1 MSKKHSE
8 TREAIRERARKR
20 AAARAAARAEARNR
34 PTRRHGRKAQAASGN
49 AGDAGKTQTT
59 GSSAAGGSKA
69 QAASKTTSANNP
81 TGSAANSATNRSTS
95 STKRANSRGSNA
107 SSARSGVSSAKQHSS
122 SDARARIRARVEARK
137 AAHAKSSGVP
147 DIVSTAGT
155 TASNLVESANDVKP
169 AHRIIIGVI
178 IAVVVVS
185 LMFGVAN
192 QIHKMRTASDGFP
205 AAVEQWRPAVETAC
219 KDAGLDTKWVDTVLA
234 MMQVE
239 SGGDASVGSVV
250 GAGEDVMQAGEGC
263 AGVNAGSKSVI
274 ALGASG
280 LAAWDI
286 TPSQPVYANT
296 ATASIYAGVIET
308 KLTVE
313 MFEGWLGPINVNNAD
328 VVALIAQGYNYGP
341 DGWFQYCYANG
352 ITAWTY
358 EASLSYQYSHGGGT
372 ADHGQKVIDAYVAAR
387 TNANTSTGDS

>member
-20 AAARAAARAEARNR
+20 AAARAEARNR
-34 PTRRHGRKAQAASGN
+34 PARRRGKAAGAGGAQATGGSNGAAGDGAAGDGGNGGRTAGSSGAPTGGRNRRSTTSGN
-49 AGDAGKTQTT
+49 AKH
-59 GSSAAGGSKA
+59 
-69 QAASKTTSANNP
+69 
-81 TGSAANSATNRSTS
+81 
-95 STKRANSRGSNA
+95 
-107 SSARSGVSSAKQHSS
+107 HSS

-155 TASNLVESANDVKP
+155 TAGNLIESANDVKP
-169 AHRIIIGVI
+169 AHRIIVGVI
-178 IAVVVVS
+178 IAVVAVS

-192 QIHKMRTASDGFP
+192 KIHHMKTVSSGFP
-205 AAVEQWRPAVETAC
+205 DAVEQWRPTVETAC

-274 ALGASG
+274 VLGASG

-328 VVALIAQGYNYGP
+328 VIALVAQGYNYGP
-341 DGWFQYCYANG
+341 DGWFRYCYANG

-358 EASLSYQYSHGGGT
+358 EASLGYQYSHGGGT

>member
-34 PTRRHGRKAQAASGN
+34 PTRRHGRKTRAATDE
-49 AGDAGKTQTT
+49 AGDADKTQTT
-59 GSSAAGGSKA
+59 GSNAAGGSKA
-69 QAASKTTSANNP
+69 QAASKTTSSNKP
-81 TGSAANSATNRSTS
+81 TGSAANGAVNGSGCG
-95 STKRANSRGSNA
+95 TKRANSRGNA
-107 SSARSGVSSAKQHSS
+107 SSAHISTSSAKQHSG

-137 AAHAKSSGVP
+137 AAHAKSSSMP

-155 TASNLVESANDVKP
+155 TAGNLIESANDVKP
-169 AHRIIIGVI
+169 AHRIIVGVI
-178 IAVVVVS
+178 IAVVAVS

-205 AAVEQWRPAVETAC
+205 DAVEQWRPTVETAC
-219 KDAGLDTKWVDTVLA
+219 KDVGLDTKWVDTVLA

-239 SGGDASVGSVV
+239 SGGDVSVGSVV
-250 GAGEDVMQAGEGC
+250 GAGEDIMQAGEGC
-263 AGVNAGSKSVI
+263 AGVSAGSKSVI

-308 KLTVE
+308 KLTVD

-352 ITAWTY
+352 VTAWTY
-358 EASLSYQYSHGGGT
+358 EASLGYQYSHGGGT

>member
-1 MSKKHSE
+1 MSKNHSE

-20 AAARAAARAEARNR
+20 AAARAEARSRPARRRGKAGGAATDGDARAKVGN
-34 PTRRHGRKAQAASGN
+34 GAQAAGG
-49 AGDAGKTQTT
+49 ADGAAVG
-59 GSSAAGGSKA
+59 SAAGDGGSGRRTA
-69 QAASKTTSANNP
+69 GSPSAPTGDRNRRSTTS
-81 TGSAANSATNRSTS
+81 G
-95 STKRANSRGSNA
+95 STKHHR
-107 SSARSGVSSAKQHSS
+107 S

-155 TASNLVESANDVKP
+155 TAGNLIESANDVKP
-169 AHRIIIGVI
+169 AHRIIVGVI

-192 QIHKMRTASDGFP
+192 KIHQMKTVSSGFP
-205 AAVEQWRPAVETAC
+205 DTVEQWRPTVETAC

-239 SGGDASVGSVV
+239 SGGDVSVGSVV

-308 KLTVE
+308 KLTVD

-352 ITAWTY
+352 VTAWTY
-358 EASLSYQYSHGGGT
+358 EASLGYQYSHGGGT

>member
-34 PTRRHGRKAQAASGN
+34 PARRRGKAGGAATDGDARAKVGNGAQAAGGADGAAVGGA
-49 AGDAGKTQTT
+49 AGDGAAGDGGSGRRTT
-59 GSSAAGGSKA
+59 GSPNAPAGGRNRRS
-69 QAASKTTSANNP
+69 TTS
-81 TGSAANSATNRSTS
+81 GSA
-95 STKRANSRGSNA
+95 KH
-107 SSARSGVSSAKQHSS
+107 HSS

-137 AAHAKSSGVP
+137 AAHAKSSNVP

-155 TASNLVESANDVKP
+155 TAGNLIESANDVKP
-169 AHRIIIGVI
+169 AHRIIVGII
-178 IAVVVVS
+178 IAVVAVS

-192 QIHKMRTASDGFP
+192 KIHHMKTVSSGFP
-205 AAVEQWRPAVETAC
+205 DAVEQWRPTVETAC

-263 AGVNAGSKSVI
+263 AGVSAGSKSVI
-274 ALGASG
+274 ALGADG
-280 LAAWDI
+280 LAVWGI

-308 KLTVE
+308 KLTVD

-352 ITAWTY
+352 VTAWTY
-358 EASLSYQYSHGGGT
+358 EASLGYQYSHGGGT